1 MGIMISETSAAFA
14 VLLSLGVLGHV
25 DALTTAS
32 SASRAASVNPTD
44 ITNATWTPADKEQST
59 TTVTSSTKSTSLS
72 MQTTVLLLCFLLLI
86 VAGLSCFVYSVY
98 SQWKLKL
105 SESGIVTPDRR
116 SRRRQRHSTG
126 FFREDLLGDDE
137 LTRLWVCW
145 YCDFANYEMKTH
157 CALCGHQKK
166 DKRVLDDDKSP
177 RSRPATLTT
186 VSMTSTA
193 VSPSPGS
200 SAGSGSLDNH
210 PLSDTAMLQTLE
222 EALMSPPSPT
232 FFFATSPNADL
243 SFAYNQTP
251 PSPTPMSTPVLVC
264 TPRSQRRKEWQP
276 TLNDKNELVWKRH
289 ASADCSAPSPTHAPA
304 PASNATTASTTA
316 STDGPASTGTTSVND
331 MSVDAIVNATAFVT
345 RNQVTSE
352 HPHGHIDVSSADQ
365 APAYPPF
372 RPVPL
377 RDATAAIQ
385 ATNPRST
392 TAFRASSIPEDRLSA
407 GMDPFALESLRT
419 LLFPEKHRWFMQE
432 TNAMLNMRF
441 PSAPPTSPPRAQHQQ
456 TTGAFTNDLVLLA
469 SRQDL
474 LRSAIS
480 GLMSVSKDQLRR
492 RPLRVQFAGEPGLDA
507 GGVVR
512 EWFALTVAAFLDDS
526 AGLFRCINSP
536 IDGLSYTVN
545 LNAKAASGANGD
557 DQYYLLQFRAFGR
570 LLGKALLEGH
580 LVPALL
586 SDTLFKLILGA
597 PLSFADLAA
606 QDPGFAQNLQQLWDS
621 PLPEGTDEDDAYGL
635 DFSVYHPATG
645 VVDLKPGGRD
655 VLVREGNKREYIALF
670 VQWQL
675 ALSARNEVG
684 ALVSG
689 VHDVLTPHLLAPFD
703 YQELRLLLCGAPS
716 EIDMDDWEEHSTL
729 VVAKKCPYARAAR
742 VARWFWRV
750 LREELSA
757 EDREKL
763 LQFTT
768 GSQRVP
774 VLGFKSLTTS
784 DGRLC
789 PFTLHIL
796 PKNECAFPR
805 AFTCFNRLDL
815 PAFRS
820 ERELRDAL
828 ELVVRGD
835 VTGFSIQ

>member
-1 MGIMISETSAAFA
+1 MGIMNAPSAALG
-14 VLLSLGVLGHV
+14 VLLSLDVIVFISAH
-25 DALTTAS
+25 AA
-32 SASRAASVNPTD
+32 ASRASETTGVVDPTD
-44 ITNATWTPADKEQST
+44 ITNATWTPNKKEQGTTSVATTSTST
-59 TTVTSSTKSTSLS
+59 TALS
-72 MQTTVLLLCFLLLI
+72 MQTTVLLVCFLLLV
-86 VAGLSCFVYSVY
+86 VAGLSCFVYSVCGR
-98 SQWKLKL
+98 WKLKL
-105 SESGIVTPDRR
+105 SESGIITPDRR
-116 SRRRQRHSTG
+116 SRRRQHRSTS
-126 FFREDLLGDDE
+126 FFREDLLCDDE

-145 YCDFANYEMKTH
+145 YCDFANYEMKTR
-157 CALCGHQKK
+157 CALCGHEKK
-166 DKRVLDDDKSP
+166 DKHTSSNDKSP
-177 RSRPATLTT
+177 RSRPETLTT

-200 SAGSGSLDNH
+200 SAGSGSGSFGNR

-222 EALMSPPSPT
+222 EALMSPPSPS
-232 FFFATSPNADL
+232 FFFATSPNTDL
-243 SFAYNQTP
+243 PFAFSQTP
-251 PSPTPMSTPVLVC
+251 PSPTPMSTQTLVC

-276 TLNDKNELVWKRH
+276 TLNDRNELVWKRH
-289 ASADCSAPSPTHAPA
+289 ASIDNSSQSPAHA
-304 PASNATTASTTA
+304 STSLTNATTGSTAT
-316 STDGPASTGTTSVND
+316 STNTPSSAGVANGSGE
-331 MSVDAIVNATAFVT
+331 SVDAIVNATAFVT
-345 RNQVTSE
+345 HNEVTSE
-352 HPHGHIDVSSADQ
+352 HPHGLISVSPADQ

-372 RPVPL
+372 HPIPL
-377 RDATAAIQ
+377 RGVASATS
-385 ATNPRST
+385 PRST
-392 TAFRASSIPEDRLSA
+392 SASQSSSVPEDRLSA

-419 LLFPEKHRWFMQE
+419 LQFPEKHRWFMQE
-432 TNAMLNMRF
+432 TTGMLNVRF
-441 PSAPPTSPPRAQHQQ
+441 PTAPPTSPPRSQHQQ
-456 TTGAFTNDLVLLA
+456 TAGAFTNDLLLLA

-474 LRSAIS
+474 LRSAVS

-526 AGLFRCINSP
+526 AGLFQCVNSP

-545 LNAKAASGANGD
+545 LNAKAACGATGD
-557 DQYYLLQFRAFGR
+557 DQYFLLQFRAFGR

-597 PLSFADLAA
+597 PLSFADLAV
-606 QDPGFAQNLQQLWDS
+606 QDPGLAQSLRQLWDS
-621 PLPEGTDEDDAYGL
+621 PLPEGADEDDAFDL

-655 VLVREGNKREYIALF
+655 VLVRQGNKREYVALF

-675 ALSARNEVG
+675 ALSARREVG

-689 VHDVLTPHLLAPFD
+689 VRDVLPPHLLAPFD
-703 YQELRLLLCGAPS
+703 YQELRLLMCGAPS
-716 EIDMDDWEEHSTL
+716 EIDMDDWEAHATL

-750 LREELSA
+750 LREEMSA

-763 LQFTT
+763 LQFAT

-774 VLGFKSLTTS
+774 VFGFKALTTS

-789 PFTLHIL
+789 PFTLHVL
-796 PKNECAFPR
+796 PRSECSFPR

-815 PAFRS
+815 PAFRI
-820 ERELRDAL
+820 ERDLRDAL